1 MSKLGEIFISSRAP
15 LSDAEFRQVR
25 DKLEVLL
32 AERNRAR
39 AVPVCEVTGCERSS
53 VGRWLTESGEVMVYV
68 CRLCTGPCPV
78 NGWSWHELR
87 GRVCGCGVQHD

>member
-39 AVPVCEVTGCERSS
+39 AVPVCEVSVAGTPNSTAPSANPTIQRQTCLIAFCSRKRRPNLYRRS
-53 VGRWLTESGEVMVYV
+53 
-68 CRLCTGPCPV
+68 
-78 NGWSWHELR
+78 
-87 GRVCGCGVQHD
+87 